1 MYANI
6 HISIDISKHII
17 MFLYSNINIVYHI
30 NIFIFKTIQL
40 FTFLYFY
47 TYIYYTPIKRKI
59 EHTPATK

>member
-17 MFLYSNINIVYHI
+17 MFLCANINIAYHI
-30 NIFIFKTIQL
+30 NIFIFTSIQS

-47 TYIYYTPIKRKI
+47 TYIYYNQIKRKRK
-59 EHTPATK
+59 HTPATK